1 MAPPNFAPRK
11 SVRTMW
17 DLMRD
22 VAVKAGWL
30 AAPSRPSF
38 SRDILPVFQRLAG
51 LQWVNAGFAAGFG
64 WEGAIDLT
72 SPSAIARL
80 GAPAPPTRIS
90 GEASPT
96 PFAGSTSILVAQAL
110 AWLYGDAMN
119 IPPPETPRQN
129 AALGDLRLAMLAQWA
144 AGDFRSRPHPYV
156 QSARMIRKLTDDIK
170 QMRG

>member
-1 MAPPNFAPRK
+1 
-11 SVRTMW
+11 
-17 DLMRD
+17 MRD

-80 GAPAPPTRIS
+80 GDPGAAYQDLRRGVANAFRRFDVDS
-90 GEASPT
+90 WSPT
-96 PFAGSTSILVAQAL
+96 LAL
-110 AWLYGDAMN
+110 RGRHEHSAARDAAA
-119 IPPPETPRQN
+119 ER
-129 AALGDLRLAMLAQWA
+129 AALGDLQLAMLAQWA
-144 AGDFRSRPHPYV
+144 AGDFRSRPHPP
-156 QSARMIRKLTDDIK
+156 SRARE
-170 QMRG
+170 